1 MKRIKKLYTCIKR
14 LMKEN
19 MNIAVPQWGLVLIF
33 TDLGGPS
40 SSPLPV
46 NNNSLELL
54 KELIETS
61 LLGYI

>member
-1 MKRIKKLYTCIKR
+1 
-14 LMKEN
+14 MKEN
-19 MNIAVPQWGLVLIF
+19 VDVTVPQWGLVLIF

-46 NNNSLELL
+46 NNNIVELL
-54 KELIETS
+54 KDFIEIS

>member
-14 LMKEN
+14 LMKEI

-33 TDLGGPS
+33 TDLEGPS

-46 NNNSLELL
+46 NNNSVELL

>member
-1 MKRIKKLYTCIKR
+1 MHKKADEGKCEHSR
-14 LMKEN
+14 ASV
-19 MNIAVPQWGLVLIF
+19 AVVLIF

-46 NNNSLELL
+46 NNNSVELL

>member
-1 MKRIKKLYTCIKR
+1 
-14 LMKEN
+14 MKEI

-33 TDLGGPS
+33 TDLEGPS

-46 NNNSLELL
+46 NNNSVELL